1 MAELEAEK
9 EAQKEAREEAREE
22 AASMLMAMVEAEKRD
37 EEKRTGRARWGVG
50 YPQIGCQGQN
60 VDHPPLRTRTCLPA
74 SPPRRSC
81 LQKNQ

>member
-1 MAELEAEK
+1 MAELEAE
-9 EAQKEAREEAREE
+9 EEAKEEDQEE
-22 AASMLMAMVEAEKRD
+22 AASMLMAMVEAEKED
-37 EEKRTGRARWGVG
+37 EGKRTGWARWGVG

-60 VDHPPLRTRTCLPA
+60 VDHHPLRTRTCLPA